1 MMIKA
6 QIDRFEENMAV
17 LILEQ
22 GNSRQNV
29 SRELLPAGT
38 REGQHVL
45 IELDGEKISK
55 IVLDEDGTAQA
66 RERIQTKLERLR
78 RGEHQ
83 KKQPK

>member
-22 GNSRQNV
+22 SNSRWDV
-29 SRELLPAGT
+29 LRELLPAGA

-45 IELDGEKISK
+45 VELDGEKISK
-55 IVLDEDGTAQA
+55 IVVDEDGTVQA

-78 RGEHQ
+78 RGEHR
-83 KKQPK
+83 KKAI